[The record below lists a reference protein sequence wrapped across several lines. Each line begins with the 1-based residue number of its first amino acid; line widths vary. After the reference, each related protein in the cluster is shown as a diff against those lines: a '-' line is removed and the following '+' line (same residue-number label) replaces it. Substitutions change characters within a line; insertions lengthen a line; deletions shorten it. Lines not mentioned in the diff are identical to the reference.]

1 MADTPQNIEHFNL
14 VVLELFSRLYESF
27 PHPLNICD
35 QSHIHIGFA
44 AVPNGATGDEAW
56 SIGTMAS
63 DVIEWLKEE
72 GFLRYEPDPN
82 HQHGNYWK
90 VRLTLKGFTILG
102 YVPTSLQQ
110 AEQKESLIDKA
121 KQAIASAAS
130 TTGKEVIKQVVA
142 EIFKLAL
149 APGAVI
155 ASGIAI

>member
-1 MADTPQNIEHFNL
+1 MAETPRNIEHFNL

-35 QSHIHIGFA
+35 QSDIHIGFS
-44 AVPNGATGDEAW
+44 AVPEDATGEEAW
-56 SIGTMAS
+56 SIVTMAG

-72 GFLRYEPDPN
+72 GFVRYEPDPN
-82 HQHGNYWK
+82 HRHGNYWK

-110 AEQKESLIDKA
+110 AEQRESLIQRA
-121 KQAIASAAS
+121 RYAMASAAS
-130 TTGKEVIKQVVA
+130 AAGKEAIKHVVA

-155 ASGIAI
+155 AGTMVV